1 MYLSVRDATYALA
14 SVTHVP
20 SEQASSSMI
29 SDQSQPSL
37 SANVPSRN
45 RGSMGSISSIGVS

>member
-20 SEQASSSMI
+20 YSDTSGGAS
-29 SDQSQPSL
+29 DAFAL
-37 SANVPSRN
+37 TTSASA
-45 RGSMGSISSIGVS
+45 SAYF